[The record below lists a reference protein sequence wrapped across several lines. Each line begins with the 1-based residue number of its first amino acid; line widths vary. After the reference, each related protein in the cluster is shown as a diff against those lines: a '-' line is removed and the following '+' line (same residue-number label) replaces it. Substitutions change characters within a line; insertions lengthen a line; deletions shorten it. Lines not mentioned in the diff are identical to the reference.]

1 VPRLSGPAGA
11 PCSDNYGS
19 SGAQVTAIFAC
30 QFTQG
35 PLTGKTLVPTGVT
48 LSGPAGQ
55 PCNDNYGSSGVQAI
69 GQ

>member
-1 VPRLSGPAGA
+1 VPRLPGPAGA

-35 PLTGKTLVPTGVT
+35 PLSGKTVAPTGVT
-48 LSGPAGQ
+48 LSGPVGQ
-55 PCNDNYGSSGVQAI
+55 SCTDDYGSSGVQVI
-69 GQ
+69 SQ